1 MIYTSYS
8 EQVKTLTVS
17 YTSGS
22 GGVMIYK
29 IEGCSI
35 GSASIDFDIEGIAQ
49 VAWSGNGK
57 LITEQAT
64 LNTAAGQAS
73 TKGLI
78 NEGISVQQPIS

>member
-1 MIYTSYS
+1 
-8 EQVKTLTVS
+8 
-17 YTSGS
+17 
-22 GGVMIYK
+22 MIYK
-29 IEGCSI
+29 LESCSI

-78 NEGISVQQPIS
+78 NEGISSTSNFIRQKVYNIYPNIQKR